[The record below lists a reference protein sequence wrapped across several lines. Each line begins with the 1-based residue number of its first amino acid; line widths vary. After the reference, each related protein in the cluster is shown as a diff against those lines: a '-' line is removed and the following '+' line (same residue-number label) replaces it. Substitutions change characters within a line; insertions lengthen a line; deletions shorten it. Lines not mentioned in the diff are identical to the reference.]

1 MTELVEPLCG
11 VNGSFKSSDL
21 IPLKTTE
28 SMGYDAV
35 PSFEWLISSEKN
47 VWSAHEY
54 VGECLCVTQR
64 KRLDTVI
71 NIIKMFENFLT
82 YFFTSVLGKCTI
94 K

>member
-11 VNGSFKSSDL
+11 VDGSFKSSGF

-35 PSFEWLISSEKN
+35 PSYEWLISWEKSL
-47 VWSAHEY
+47 VCTHEY